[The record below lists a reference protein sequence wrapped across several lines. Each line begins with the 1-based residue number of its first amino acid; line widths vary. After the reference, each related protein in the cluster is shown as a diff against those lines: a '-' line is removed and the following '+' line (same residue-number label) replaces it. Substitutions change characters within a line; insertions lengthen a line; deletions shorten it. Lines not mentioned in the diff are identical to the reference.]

1 MAALLK
7 SYQIVRKLFIAKMI
21 EKCFAMSLILA
32 VAKFVATMFM
42 KCAMKDASQMRG
54 GSLGK
59 SFTILLLT
67 FC

>member
-1 MAALLK
+1 MAAHLK
-7 SYQIVRKLFIAKMI
+7 NCQIAKKLFIAKMI
-21 EKCFAMSLILA
+21 EKCFAMNLILA
-32 VAKFVATMFM
+32 VAKSVTIMFM

-54 GSLGK
+54 GSLRK

>member
-1 MAALLK
+1 MAAHLK
-7 SYQIVRKLFIAKMI
+7 NYQIAKKSFIAKMI

-32 VAKFVATMFM
+32 VAKSVTIMFT

-54 GSLGK
+54 GSLRK